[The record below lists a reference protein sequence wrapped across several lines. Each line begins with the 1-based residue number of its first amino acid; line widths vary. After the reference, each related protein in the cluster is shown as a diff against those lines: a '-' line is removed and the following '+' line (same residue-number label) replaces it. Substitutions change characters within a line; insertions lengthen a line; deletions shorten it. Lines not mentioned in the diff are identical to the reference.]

1 MKGFLVQNWRPERRL
16 GKSFIVNIWQEIER
30 RQRWLN
36 FWAGIRLALAAGI
49 GFLGLA
55 MLIWLIKD
63 LYLNGFF
70 LTLIRPDLYFSLT
83 GLNLAMELIP
93 WENLI
98 LLIASFWLVELLVK
112 NRLGGSNG

>member
-1 MKGFLVQNWRPERRL
+1 MEKEILFWQPGRKLTKAFVAQVRRR
-16 GKSFIVNIWQEIER
+16 IER

-49 GFLGLA
+49 GLLGLA

-112 NRLGGSNG
+112 NRLGRSNG